1 MALVYEDRVPASY
14 RVAFIDK
21 VKSISSKLGIDPNWL
36 MAIMQFESANTFS
49 ASITNPI
56 GAVGLIQ
63 FMPATAKGLGTT
75 SSELKKMTAVQQLDY
90 VYKYFLPH
98 RGKLKNYID
107 TYFAVFFPLA
117 IGKDDNWVIQA
128 TGISP
133 SIIAKQNPAFD
144 TNKDGKVQVWEV
156 KKVMLQRLPS
166 QWLSNGSFSL
176 AVKSYSNY
184 FIFGLLAI
192 IGGLYIYKKLKK

>member
-14 RVAFIDK
+14 RVAFVDK
-21 VKSISSKLGIDPNWL
+21 VKSISSKLDIDPNWL

-49 ASITNPI
+49 PSVTNPI

-63 FMPATAKGLGTT
+63 FTPNTAKGLGTT
-75 SSELKKMTAVQQLDY
+75 TSALKSMSAVNQLDY

-98 RGKLKNYID
+98 KGKLKNYID
-107 TYFAVFFPLA
+107 TYFVVFFPLA
-117 IGKDDNWVIQA
+117 IGKDDDWVIQA

-133 SIIAKQNPAFD
+133 SIIAKQNPSFD

-156 KKVMLQRLPS
+156 KKVMLERLPS

-176 AVKSYSNY
+176 AVKSYKNY
-184 FIFGLLAI
+184 MLFAILAV
-192 IGGLYIYKKLKK
+192 IGGVYIYKKLKK